1 MKLKT
6 FALALLFASSA
17 LAEPGNLAPSARISA
32 STQIGASHAAG
43 HVSDGIIGVEDQ
55 GEWACQGA
63 TNSWGYIR
71 YPWIQLDWEQEAS
84 IGKVVLYDRPSA
96 KEHTAGG
103 RLRFSDGS
111 AVSVNLIPNDGTA
124 RVVTFAPRR
133 TQWVRFEVTDGD
145 GSELGLSE
153 IEVYPGQ
160 GLEKFGSLYGLNL
173 ADHLGADRPIRFC
186 NDAEAAIVGEARYG
200 AGAGVGRLL
209 GVTLGTGLGSAFLL
223 NGQPVTAGAGVPP
236 NGWLY
241 DQPARYGTADQ
252 TFSIRGVRMR
262 AEQAGSPVSD
272 PSELEDPAVWQL
284 FGDELGRFLLPF
296 VEGFGAQT
304 VLVLGGISAAFPHFG
319 PALNQALGGRARRG
333 QLDAAAPLLGAAAL
347 FL

>member
-1 MKLKT
+1 MSSPPEVILALDVGGTSVKSALVCDGALLGQPT
-6 FALALLFASSA
+6 RTPIPSQAPSDVLLAAFTDIISRYPQAQALALAF
-17 LAEPGNLAPSARISA
+17 PGPFDYQN
-32 STQIGASHAAG
+32 
-43 HVSDGIIGVEDQ
+43 GV
-55 GEWACQGA
+55 C
-63 TNSWGYIR
+63 
-71 YPWIQLDWEQEAS
+71 L
-84 IGKVVLYDRPSA
+84 V
-96 KEHTAGG
+96 
-103 RLRFSDGS
+103 
-111 AVSVNLIPNDGTA
+111 
-124 RVVTFAPRR
+124 
-133 TQWVRFEVTDGD
+133 
-145 GSELGLSE
+145 
-153 IEVYPGQ
+153 Q

-284 FGDELGRFLLPF
+284 FGDDLGRFLLPF
-296 VEGFGAQT
+296 VGGFGAQR
-304 VLVLGGISAAFPHFG
+304 VLVLGGIAAAFPHFG